1 MKLCASCQNKY
12 PDDAN
17 FCPRE
22 ECATPEGPHRL
33 ILLAA
38 DGTPDAASAESP
50 PSPAAAAAPGR
61 PAPPA
66 RFVLVSRVGG
76 GPSGEV
82 WQASDAQTGAAVAYK
97 AVAPGS
103 LPTQIM
109 MDRATRE
116 LRQLQRTSSPRIVKV
131 VDFGK
136 TDDGSMYVA
145 SELASGEPLDQIV
158 ARSGP
163 FPLDRAKRIVA
174 QVGEALLDA
183 QKVGV
188 VHRDLSAKNVL
199 VAGDDE
205 VRIIN
210 FAIARPFSETV
221 CGVPEFMS
229 PEQADGKL
237 IDQRSNTYSLGALI
251 YFMLTGQPPFV
262 GASPQATIEA
272 IHKGDLV
279 PPSIK
284 RSGGALTAEVDRVVL
299 KALERSSSRRPLTLR
314 QFLADVA
321 ALVVNEQT
329 ATTIS
334 TPSGKEAAFVKT
346 MMFAGGSQEVQKLV
360 AQAVAARDAAA
371 GGSPAGPGAVIPNPT
386 TVGMGPPPPRLPTP
400 VPLTGGRPTGAGLPS
415 GTPGPAP
422 KEGASRPSHGA
433 AVAQTM
439 VAMPAATGVAAPVP
453 GSAGGAGPGGAV
465 TSTTEGAP
473 GSTTASASEAAG
485 SSAPA
490 AAGAAPGSVNFRETL
505 WFKRGDVDQMVA
517 DARAKMQA
525 MAEAKTEGKKPPSE
539 AGPDSGA
546 TAAAASVA
554 AVVDTKPLEDRYV
567 DDGTLTADDRKNFSL
582 RRGSGPN
589 ATMNARA
596 GSIPG
601 ERMSDTEVI
610 DEIGGRKRLKI
621 AGIVAAVAAALVAVI
636 VVMVRGKG
644 KGDGQKPAAAATTPS
659 APVASPPPPV
669 ALPPPAP
676 AKGEEGIGKEA
687 EGGGSSKPAAAA
699 RRKAPAK
706 KKQASPAPA
715 KTSSTTSKKKK
726 EPTR

>member
-38 DGTPDAASAESP
+38 DGTTDASSTESP
-50 PSPAAAAAPGR
+50 PAAGAPAPGKA
-61 PAPPA
+61 APPA
-66 RFVLVSRVGG
+66 RFVLVSRIGG

-109 MDRATRE
+109 MDRAMRE

-136 TDDGSMYVA
+136 TDDGAMYVA

-251 YFMLTGQPPFV
+251 YYMLTGQPPFV

-272 IHKGDLV
+272 IHKGELV

-284 RSGGALTAEVDRVVL
+284 RSGAGLTAEVDRVVL

-321 ALVVNEQT
+321 ALVVSEQT

-334 TPSGKEAAFVKT
+334 TPSGKEPAFVKT

-422 KEGASRPSHGA
+422 KEGAPRPSHGA
-433 AVAQTM
+433 AIAQTM
-439 VAMPAATGVAAPVP
+439 IAMPAATGVPVP
-453 GSAGGAGPGGAV
+453 GSSGAGAGGGVA
-465 TSTTEGAP
+465 STATEGAP
-473 GSTTASASEAAG
+473 GSTTAGAPEAAG
-485 SSAPA
+485 GNSA
-490 AAGAAPGSVNFRETL
+490 AAGAAAPGSVNFRETL

-525 MAEAKTEGKKPPSE
+525 MAEAKGEGKKPSGE
-539 AGPDSGA
+539 VGPDSGA
-546 TAAAASVA
+546 TAAAASA
-554 AVVDTKPLEDRYV
+554 AAAAETKPLEDRYV

-596 GSIPG
+596 GDIPG
-601 ERMSDTEVI
+601 ERMSETEVI
-610 DEIGGRKRLKI
+610 DEIGGRKRIKI
-621 AGIVAAVAAALVAVI
+621 FGIVAAVTAALVVVI
-636 VVMVRGKG
+636 VVMARGKG
-644 KGDGQKPAAAATTPS
+644 KGDGQKPAAAATTAG
-659 APVASPPPPV
+659 APVAPPPPPV
-669 ALPPPAP
+669 APPPPAP
-676 AKGEEGIGKEA
+676 ARGDEGTAKEA
-687 EGGGSSKPAAAA
+687 EGTGGGSKPATAA

-726 EPTR
+726 EPTK

>member
-33 ILLAA
+33 IVLGS
-38 DGTPDAASAESP
+38 DGEPVVASAESP
-50 PSPAAAAAPGR
+50 PSPAGGVAPGM

-66 RFVLVSRVGG
+66 RFVLVSRIGG

-109 MDRATRE
+109 MDRAMRE

-136 TDDGSMYVA
+136 TAEGPMYVA
-145 SELASGEPLDQIV
+145 SELASGEPLDQVV

-163 FPLDRAKRIVA
+163 FPLDRAKRVVA
-174 QVGEALLDA
+174 QIGEALLDA

-199 VAGDDE
+199 VSGDDE

-272 IHKGDLV
+272 IHKGELV

-314 QFLADVA
+314 QFLSDVA
-321 ALVVNEQT
+321 ALVVSEQT

-334 TPSGKEAAFVKT
+334 TAGGKEPAFLKT
-346 MMFAGGSQEVQKLV
+346 MVFAGGSQEVQKLV

-371 GGSPAGPGAVIPNPT
+371 GAPPVEAVLPNPT
-386 TVGMGPPPPRLPTP
+386 TVGMGPPPPRMPTP
-400 VPLTGGRPTGAGLPS
+400 APLTGGRPTGAGLPS
-415 GTPGPAP
+415 GTPGPTR
-422 KEGASRPSHGA
+422 KEGAPRPSHGA
-433 AVAQTM
+433 AIAQTM
-439 VAMPAATGVAAPVP
+439 MAMPAAP
-453 GSAGGAGPGGAV
+453 GGATSPAPSSGPGGAV
-465 TSTTEGAP
+465 PPAGETP
-473 GSTTASASEAAG
+473 GSDAAAG
-485 SSAPA
+485 GGPA

-525 MAEAKTEGKKPPSE
+525 MADAKAEEKKAAGE

-546 TAAAASVA
+546 TATVAVAAAS
-554 AVVDTKPLEDRYV
+554 AVEAKPLEDRYV
-567 DDGTLTADDRKNFSL
+567 DDGTLTADDRKKFSL

-589 ATMNARA
+589 VTMNARA
-596 GSIPG
+596 GNIPG
-601 ERMSDTEVI
+601 ERMTETEVM
-610 DEIGGRKRLKI
+610 DEIGGRKRIKI
-621 AGIVAAVAAALVAVI
+621 AGIVAAVTAALVAVI
-636 VVMVRGKG
+636 VVTVRGKG
-644 KGDGQKPAAAATTPS
+644 KGDHDKPAAAATTPS
-659 APVASPPPPV
+659 TPEKVAPPPPPV
-669 ALPPPAP
+669 APPPP
-676 AKGEEGIGKEA
+676 VNAKGADGTA
-687 EGGGSSKPAAAA
+687 EGATGGGTKPTTAA

-706 KKQASPAPA
+706 KKQPSSASAKAAP
-715 KTSSTTSKKKK
+715 TTSKKKK
-726 EPTR
+726 